1 MEAKLST
8 PQRSLITSVYVG
20 KRGRGGE
27 GGGEGREGETEEG
40 TFFSLLGDEH
50 EMQFWTTA
58 LYHMIKE
65 KSRLQDPQYRVI
77 NLFIIYYYFIF
88 Y

>member
-27 GGGEGREGETEEG
+27 GGGEGRGG
-40 TFFSLLGDEH
+40 RDRGRNFF
-50 EMQFWTTA
+50 QF
-58 LYHMIKE
+58 I
-65 KSRLQDPQYRVI
+65 RR
-77 NLFIIYYYFIF
+77 
-88 Y
+88 